1 MIHWLSQHQ
10 GWVLS
15 QSEDWDSFSN
25 FHNDA
30 SACQATCLRVASV
43 QKRCHS
49 LMCPKVPHGSCS
61 YKSCLP
67 TSLPIRAISAHIH
80 YNINILLHM
89 PSLNFLYWVEM
100 SLSHL
105 HVPSAQHRIWKVGPR
120 AEWMN
125 THEYIASAPFNTQS
139 WPSPLLDDPTLLCRT
154 RVRGPS
160 LLGLRSRCTY

>member
-1 MIHWLSQHQ
+1 MIQKRGQAVCLRLHSITAKILAICFSLTATGALCTVVQV
-10 GWVLS
+10 VLCIRVPAHS
-15 QSEDWDSFSN
+15 CDSLAKSTPRLGTESEDWDSFSN

-105 HVPSAQHRIWKVGPR
+105 HVPSAQHRIWK
-120 AEWMN
+120 E
-125 THEYIASAPFNTQS
+125 
-139 WPSPLLDDPTLLCRT
+139 
-154 RVRGPS
+154 
-160 LLGLRSRCTY
+160 